1 MRSLPCAMTMLTVA
15 LLMTGC
21 QSSKAFHTS
30 IQQATRDISD
40 GRLDAA
46 RLEIIQADRLASDI
60 SDEQKVEDLTA
71 IVDGAQAMIDGD
83 PNAANAAWS
92 SIHDDELRWQLEQEA
107 RSAGLVVN
115 SNHKESIR

>member
-1 MRSLPCAMTMLTVA
+1 MRRLPCAMTMLTVA

-21 QSSKAFHTS
+21 HSSKAFHTS

-46 RLEIIQADRLASDI
+46 RLEIDQADRLASD
-60 SDEQKVEDLTA
+60 SSEQQKVEDLNS
-71 IVDGAQAMIDGD
+71 IVDGAEAMINGD
-83 PNAANAAWS
+83 PEAANAAWS

-107 RSAGLVVN
+107 RSAGLAVN